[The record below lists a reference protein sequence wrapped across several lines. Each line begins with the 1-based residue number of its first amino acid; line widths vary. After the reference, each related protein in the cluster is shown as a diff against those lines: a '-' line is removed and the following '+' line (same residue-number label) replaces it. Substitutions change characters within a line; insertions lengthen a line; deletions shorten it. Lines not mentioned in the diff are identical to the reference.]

1 MVGFEPSPFNMV
13 NLGSPL
19 HKKMSSLAGYGD
31 FPLTAKNQ
39 RIELPI
45 QILGDVT
52 VYTSMHE
59 YMECSRINLSFF
71 PKHHLHPQNFF
82 WTNPF
87 SGVGKCPNWTSPN
100 YWGYNHQTNTYSSDV
115 QNPQNWTFTTGWCPP
130 VMWMLV
136 FKSHWLV
143 RYICHKP

>member
-71 PKHHLHPQNFF
+71 SETPL
-82 WTNPF
+82 
-87 SGVGKCPNWTSPN
+87 TSPDFFLN
-100 YWGYNHQTNTYSSDV
+100 Q
-115 QNPQNWTFTTGWCPP
+115 PILRGW
-130 VMWMLV
+130 
-136 FKSHWLV
+136 
-143 RYICHKP
+143 